1 MTNSHQKH
9 TSTFTI
15 YKKVL
20 SYISEFWGRFIIS
33 IIAMLVAAATEPA
46 FARIIKNLIDNG
58 FINQQRSAII
68 FTPII
73 IMLIFLVRAIASFI
87 NDYMTTWLSGS
98 VVEKMRRITFSKILH
113 LPVEYY
119 DENSSGRMISR
130 ILFDVTQITDAGFN
144 IITVTFKDGVTVIAL
159 LGLLMYTDWQLTLF
173 CIFTL
178 PFVLILIRRLSK
190 KLRNLTTKN
199 QQQYGEMTQ
208 IISES
213 INGQKVVKLYKGI
226 DYEMERFE
234 QKIKAIKTNNVK
246 QAATGSLNSGIS
258 QFLVACALSLILY
271 FAAAKAK
278 TNHFSAGDFVSFLTA
293 MIMIFAPMK
302 RITSVTQSLQKGI
315 TAAHS
320 VFDFLDNPEEVNE
333 GTKILNGLRKNI
345 SFKSVILKYKTLEKN
360 AVDNVSFEIGVGQT
374 VALVGSSGS
383 GKTTIAHLLPRFY
396 NISAGEI
403 LIDGVNV
410 VDIEINS
417 LRENIALVSQDVFLF
432 NDTILKNISYG
443 ISNDNINYEQIIN
456 AAKLSNALEFINQL
470 PKGFDTVIGE
480 NGTKLSGGQKQRIAI
495 ARAIL
500 KDAPILILDEATSA
514 LDNISEKLV
523 QDALEKLMKKKTTLV
538 IAHRLSTVINADK
551 LIVMRDGK
559 VEEVGT
565 HAELISK
572 QGIYYNLYNIQ
583 DTFFK
588 DK

>member
-1 MTNSHQKH
+1 MKNINKH
-9 TSTFTI
+9 HMSSFEI

-20 SYISEFWGRFIIS
+20 TYISEFWGRFVIS
-33 IIAMLVAAATEPA
+33 IVAMLIAAATEPA
-46 FARIIKNLIDNG
+46 FARIIKRLIDNG
-58 FINQQRSAII
+58 FINQDRNTII
-68 FTPII
+68 YTPII
-73 IMLIFLVRAIASFI
+73 IMLIFLIRAIASFL
-87 NDYMTTWLSGS
+87 NDYMTSWLSGS

-119 DENSSGRMISR
+119 DENHSGRMISR

-144 IITVTFKDGVTVIAL
+144 IITVIFKDGVTVLAL
-159 LGLLMYTDWQLTLF
+159 IGLLLYTDWHLTLF
-173 CIFTL
+173 CFVTL
-178 PFVLILIRRLSK
+178 PFVLILIKRLSG
-190 KLRNLTTKN
+190 KLRTLTTKN

-213 INGQKVVKLYKGI
+213 IHGQKIVKLYRGVE
-226 DYEMERFE
+226 YEMERFDH
-234 QKIKAIKTNNVK
+234 KIKAIKNNNVK

-278 TNHFSAGDFVSFLTA
+278 SHHFSAGDFVSFLTA

-302 RITSVTQSLQKGI
+302 RITGVTQSLQKGL
-315 TAAHS
+315 TAANS
-320 VFDFLDNPEEVNE
+320 VFNFLDNPEELNQ
-333 GTKILNGLRKNI
+333 GKIKLQGLKQKI
-345 SFKSVILKYKTLEKN
+345 SFKNVTLKYKTSEKK
-360 AVDNVSFEIGVGQT
+360 ALDNVSFQINVGET

-396 NISAGEI
+396 NVSQGEI
-403 LIDGVNV
+403 LIDDINLC
-410 VDIEINS
+410 DIELSS

-432 NDTILKNISYG
+432 NDTIFKNISYG
-443 ISNDNINYEQIIN
+443 ISIDKVNNEKVIE

-470 PKGFDTVIGE
+470 PDGFDTIIGE

-523 QDALEKLMKKKTTLV
+523 QEALETLMKKKTTLV
-538 IAHRLSTVINADK
+538 IAHRLSTVINANK
-551 LIVMRDGK
+551 LIVMNKGK
-559 VEEVGT
+559 VEEIGT
-565 HAELISK
+565 HTELISK
-572 QGIYYNLYNIQ
+572 RGIYYNLYNIQ
-583 DTFFK
+583 GTFIEN
-588 DK
+588 